1 MRRIEISLA
10 RPLAAALGFAMMSA
24 PAPAE
29 AFCGFYVAGAGA
41 DLYNQATVVVLMR
54 DGTRTVLSMRNN
66 YQGPPQD
73 FALIVPVPVVLA
85 QDDVRVI
92 EAAVFD
98 RVDRLSAPRLVEY
111 WERDPCEVPWDAEG
125 EASCAGEAPEDE
137 ESLGVKVEAAF
148 AVGEYQ
154 IKILSATDST
164 GLETWLQREQYAI
177 PGGAEPLLRP
187 YVESGSKFFVAKVD
201 ASKVTFDPQG
211 RTKLSPLRISYD
223 SPEFSLPVR
232 LGLIN
237 ASPNGKQDLLIHI
250 LARGHRYRVS
260 NYENVTIPTNLDVE
274 DEVRHDFGSFYASL
288 FDHVLAGR
296 PNAVVTEYAWA
307 AGSCDPCPDE
317 PLSLQELVTL
327 GADLLPAYTKVFAQ
341 GRAPEQAE
349 WEVPSEFVLTR
360 LHARYDASSLG
371 EDLVFE
377 VAPPIVGGREFP
389 SQNEQL
395 EQGAS
400 ERPNGPNSFQARY
413 VIRHRWTKP
422 VKCENPNHGIWT
434 GQPSEASS
442 NIDFAFVE
450 RDADLAALLTEGA
463 AGQVGREVGSVP
475 PRRTPEPSASSD
487 PGESSS
493 SAGCA
498 HCSTTGPSRDPLA
511 LLASFGL
518 LGLLGA
524 ATRAGKRRDQ

>member
-1 MRRIEISLA
+1 MRKTEISLGV
-10 RPLAAALGFAMMSA
+10 PFAAALGLAMLSV

-41 DLYNQATVVVLMR
+41 ELYNQATVVVLMR

-73 FALIVPVPVVLA
+73 FALVVPVPAVLA
-85 QDDVRVI
+85 EDDVRVI
-92 EAAVFD
+92 DARVFD

-111 WERDPCEVPWDAEG
+111 WEDDPCAAIEG
-125 EASCAGEAPEDE
+125 EGSCSGEGEAPEDD

-148 AVGEYQ
+148 AVGEYE
-154 IKILSATDST
+154 IRILSATDST
-164 GLETWLQREQYAI
+164 GLETWLQRQQYAI
-177 PGGAEPLLRP
+177 PSGAEPLLRP

-201 ASKVTFDPQG
+201 ASKVAFDQQG

-237 ASPNGKQDLLIHI
+237 ASPDGKQDLLIHI
-250 LARGHRYRVS
+250 LARGDRYRVS
-260 NYENVTIPTNLDVE
+260 NYENVTIPTNLEVE
-274 DEVRHDFGSFYASL
+274 DGVRSHFGSFYASL
-288 FDHVLAGR
+288 FDHVLASH
-296 PNAVVTEYAWA
+296 PNAVVTEYAWS

-327 GADLLPAYTKVFAQ
+327 GADLLPAYAKVFKR
-341 GRAPEQAE
+341 GRAPAKAE
-349 WEVPSEFVLTR
+349 WELPYEFVLTR

-377 VAPPIVGGREFP
+377 VAPAIVGGREFMT
-389 SQNEQL
+389 EDGQL
-395 EQGAS
+395 QQGAS
-400 ERPNGPNSFQARY
+400 ESPRGHNTFQARY

-422 VKCENPNHGIWT
+422 VTCDDPNYGMW
-434 GQPSEASS
+434 GEQPSVASS

-450 RDADLAALLTEGA
+450 RDADLSALLSEGA
-463 AGQVGREVGSVP
+463 AGQLGVP
-475 PRRTPEPSASSD
+475 PRRAPEPSA
-487 PGESSS
+487 GESPSA
-493 SAGCA
+493 AGCA
-498 HCSTTGPSRDPLA
+498 HCSTTERDRDPLA

-524 ATRAGKRRDQ
+524 ATRAGRRRDS